1 MTTVSTGSSRRRVLI
16 GACALSLTLTGA
28 LSACGKKA
36 AAPAVAPGAPAAP
49 VGTLEWAQTGPWRS
63 PADRQRDAALHPI
76 ETLRFFHVTPNA
88 TVVELWPG
96 SGWWTQ
102 ILGPFLTA
110 GKGRLYGATFE
121 VPNPDDPA
129 AGPVVNAYGRM
140 VAEKA
145 DLYGAVTLTSFG
157 PHSGDLSPPGSAN
170 LVLFFNLDNW
180 MSAGLAEKAFHDA
193 YAALKLGGVL
203 GVVQARADPGGEQD
217 PLAVNGY
224 VQEAFVKQM
233 AAEAG
238 FTFDT
243 SSDINANPN
252 DRKGAK
258 HGLPFSQP
266 IEPDR
271 MTLRFVKR

>member
-1 MTTVSTGSSRRRVLI
+1 MALTGS
-16 GACALSLTLTGA
+16 LT
-28 LSACGKKA
+28 ACGRKA
-36 AAPAVAPGAPAAP
+36 AAPAAAPAAASAP
-49 VGTLEWAQTGPWRS
+49 AGTLEWAAGGPWRS
-63 PADRQRDAALHPI
+63 PADRQRDAALHPL
-76 ETLRFFHVTPNA
+76 ETLRFFRLKPA
-88 TVVELWPG
+88 STVVELWPN

-102 ILGPFLTA
+102 ILGPYLTA

-129 AGPVVNAYGRM
+129 AVPVVEAYRKM
-140 VAEKA
+140 IADKP
-145 DLYGAVTLTSFG
+145 DLYGAVTPTSFG
-157 PHSGDLSPPGSAN
+157 PHSGDLSPPGGAD

-193 YAALKLGGVL
+193 YAALKPGGVL
-203 GVVQARADPGGEQD
+203 GVVQARADAGGEQD

-224 VQEAFVKQM
+224 VQEAFVRQM
-233 AAEAG
+233 ATEAG
-238 FTFDT
+238 FAFDAA
-243 SSDINANPN
+243 SDVNANPS
-252 DRKGAK
+252 DKKGAR